1 MAIITVSN
9 DDRVFYGLE
18 GQRTKAALLDKISAK
33 YGVQFTEEE
42 KQQFVLMPNFG
53 VPVASLKSFLA
64 MTADERKNV
73 VQPGIPVDSA
83 KNELAEWVL
92 QTRLSDPQVAFAI
105 KGDQDAQYPVVGRV
119 ITTLQ
124 ERKVNRFSL
133 VTAMENKPVAAAS
146 H

>member
-1 MAIITVSN
+1 MSV
-9 DDRVFYGLE
+9 
-18 GQRTKAALLDKISAK
+18 K
-33 YGVQFTEEE
+33 
-42 KQQFVLMPNFG
+42 
-53 VPVASLKSFLA
+53 VA
-64 MTADERKNV
+64 
-73 VQPGIPVDSA
+73 QPGIPVDST

-92 QTRLSDPQVAFAI
+92 QTRLSDPQIVFAI

-133 VTAMENKPVAAAS
+133 VTSMENKPVVAS